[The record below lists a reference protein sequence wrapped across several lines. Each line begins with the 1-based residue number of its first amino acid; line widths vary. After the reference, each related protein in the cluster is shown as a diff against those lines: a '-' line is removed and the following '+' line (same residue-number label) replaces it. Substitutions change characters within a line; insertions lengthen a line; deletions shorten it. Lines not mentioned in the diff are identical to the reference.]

1 MSYGDT
7 IELRK
12 ENFIEGMIAMTNLA
26 LAHVVEAK
34 DNVIHFDFINGG
46 KGKSNTRNPLENM
59 AGKDSEVYAFKT
71 KEEISSM
78 INVFDKHINE
88 ATNDHQRQ
96 IACRNKMLFIIGI
109 NVGIRGSDLRT
120 LQWSFFFEEN
130 VNGNLKF
137 RDFYTLQPMK
147 QRKQKK
153 YVKLHF
159 NQAVRQAI
167 LNYVEEYPI
176 ENLND
181 YLFASRKGDEP
192 INVRSLWRIIKEA
205 AAEAGIQQN
214 IGSHSLRK
222 TFGKFIYDNAENK
235 TEVLVLLQSIF
246 NHSSPSVT
254 AKYIGITD
262 ENIAETFNNLNL
274 GLDMI

>member
-1 MSYGDT
+1 
-7 IELRK
+7 
-12 ENFIEGMIAMTNLA
+12 MTNVA
-26 LAHVVEAK
+26 FAQVVETK
-34 DNVIHFDFINGG
+34 DNVIKFELIRG
-46 KGKSNTRNPLENM
+46 KGKQEKTRNALDNM

-71 KEEISSM
+71 KEEISAM
-78 INVFDKHINE
+78 IDVFDNHINE
-88 ATNDHQRQ
+88 AANDNQRQ
-96 IACRNKMLFIIGI
+96 IACRNKMLFVIGI

-120 LQWSFFFEEN
+120 LQWSFFFEKDS
-130 VNGNLKF
+130 NGNLKF

-159 NQAVRQAI
+159 NQSVKQAI
-167 LNYVEEYPI
+167 TKYVEEYPI

-181 YLFASRKGDEP
+181 YMFASRKGDEP

-205 AAEAGIQQN
+205 ANEAGIQQN

-222 TFGKFIYDNAENK
+222 TFGFWCWHQAEDKNK
-235 TEVLVLLQSIF
+235 ALVILQQIF
-246 NHSSPSVT
+246 NHSSTQVT
-254 AKYIGITD
+254 SKYIGILDD
-262 ENIAETFNNLNL
+262 EMKDMFNSIEL

>member
-1 MSYGDT
+1 
-7 IELRK
+7 
-12 ENFIEGMIAMTNLA
+12 MTNVA
-26 LAHVVEAK
+26 FAQVVETK
-34 DNVIHFDFINGG
+34 EYDNVIQFELIRGNG
-46 KGKSNTRNPLENM
+46 KKDNNTRNALDNM

-71 KEEISSM
+71 KEEIADM
-78 INVFDKHINE
+78 IKVFDKHINE

-96 IACRNKMLFIIGI
+96 IACRNKMLFVIGI
-109 NVGIRGSDLRT
+109 NVGVRGSDLRT

-130 VNGNLKF
+130 ANGNLKF

-159 NQAVRQAI
+159 NQAVKQAI
-167 LNYVEEYPI
+167 MNYVEEYPI

-192 INVRSLWRIIKEA
+192 INVRSLWRIVKEA
-205 AAEAGIQQN
+205 AREAGINQN

-222 TFGKFIYDNAENK
+222 TFGFWCWHQAEDK
-235 TEVLVLLQSIF
+235 EKALVILQQIF
-246 NHSSPSVT
+246 NHSSTQVT
-254 AKYIGITD
+254 SKYIGILDD
-262 ENIAETFNNLNL
+262 EMKDMFNSIDL
-274 GLDMI
+274 GIDMI

>member
-1 MSYGDT
+1 
-7 IELRK
+7 
-12 ENFIEGMIAMTNLA
+12 MTNVA
-26 LAHVVEAK
+26 FAQVVETK
-34 DNVIHFDFINGG
+34 DNVIQFELIRG
-46 KGKSNTRNPLENM
+46 KGKQEKTRNALDNM

-71 KEEISSM
+71 KEEISAM
-78 INVFDKHINE
+78 IEVFDNHINE
-88 ATNDHQRQ
+88 AKNDNQRQ
-96 IACRNKMLFIIGI
+96 IACRNKMLFVIGI

-120 LQWSFFFEEN
+120 LQWSFFFEKDS
-130 VNGNLKF
+130 NGNLKF

-159 NQAVRQAI
+159 NQSVKQAI
-167 LNYVEEYPI
+167 AKYVEEYPI

-181 YLFASRKGDEP
+181 YMFASRKGDEP

-205 AAEAGIQQN
+205 AGEAGIQQN

-222 TFGKFIYDNAENK
+222 TFGFWCWHQAEDKNK
-235 TEVLVLLQSIF
+235 ALVILQQIF
-246 NHSSPSVT
+246 NHSSTSVT
-254 AKYIGITD
+254 SKYIGILDD
-262 ENIAETFNNLNL
+262 EMKDMFNSIEL